1 MRGRIGEGGL
11 PVTLVS
17 HPSQFL
23 LRAVAL
29 NGGPILRTR
38 QMKAK
43 DPKNRKDYQPIK
55 VYCFPDERQ
64 TIEQQ
69 ARSTGLSKSSY
80 LLRVGMGY
88 PIRSI
93 VDHHKVEE
101 LVKINGDLGRL
112 GGLLK
117 LWLSNGKP
125 APEIDARTIRET
137 LRKIDRT
144 QDQMLALMQRVLRPQ
159 ADPMTSSG
167 TTPDRSTQKD
177 DSP

>member
-1 MRGRIGEGGL
+1 MNK
-11 PVTLVS
+11 
-17 HPSQFL
+17 Q
-23 LRAVAL
+23 
-29 NGGPILRTR
+29 
-38 QMKAK
+38 

-80 LLRVGMGY
+80 LLHVGMGY
-88 PIRSI
+88 PLRSI
-93 VDHHKVEE
+93 VDHHQVEE

-125 APEIDARTIRET
+125 APGIDARTIRET
-137 LRKIDRT
+137 LKKIDRT

-167 TTPDRSTQKD
+167 TRSEKD
-177 DSP
+177 PGT

>member
-1 MRGRIGEGGL
+1 MNKR
-11 PVTLVS
+11 
-17 HPSQFL
+17 
-23 LRAVAL
+23 
-29 NGGPILRTR
+29 
-38 QMKAK
+38 

-55 VYCFPDERQ
+55 VYCFPDERE

-93 VDHHKVEE
+93 VDHHQVEE

-117 LWLSNGKP
+117 LWLSSEKSIGG
-125 APEIDARTIRET
+125 IDARTIRET
-137 LRKIDRT
+137 LKKIDGA
-144 QDQMLALMQRVLRPQ
+144 QDHMLALMQKVLRPQ
-159 ADPMTSSG
+159 AELITTSE
-167 TTPDRSTQKD
+167 KD
-177 DSP
+177 DGT

>member
-1 MRGRIGEGGL
+1 MK
-11 PVTLVS
+11 T
-17 HPSQFL
+17 
-23 LRAVAL
+23 RA
-29 NGGPILRTR
+29 
-38 QMKAK
+38 
-43 DPKNRKDYQPIK
+43 PKNRKDHQPIK
-55 VYCFPDERQ
+55 VYCFPDERE

-93 VDHHKVEE
+93 VDHHQVEE

-117 LWLSNGKP
+117 LWLSNEKSVGGI
-125 APEIDARTIRET
+125 EARTVRET
-137 LRKIDRT
+137 LKKIDAT
-144 QDQMLALMQRVLRPQ
+144 QDHMLNLMSRVLRPQ

-167 TTPDRSTQKD
+167 TSSDRSAGRD
-177 DSP
+177 DNS

>member
-1 MRGRIGEGGL
+1 MNKR
-11 PVTLVS
+11 
-17 HPSQFL
+17 
-23 LRAVAL
+23 
-29 NGGPILRTR
+29 
-38 QMKAK
+38 
-43 DPKNRKDYQPIK
+43 DPKNRKDSPPIK
-55 VYCFPDERQ
+55 VYCFPDERE

-93 VDHHKVEE
+93 VDHHQVEE

-125 APEIDARTIRET
+125 APRIDARTIRET
-137 LRKIDRT
+137 LTKIDRT
-144 QDQMLALMQRVLRPQ
+144 QDQMVALMQRVLRPQ
-159 ADPMTSSG
+159 AEPMMSARMRAQQDPAT
-167 TTPDRSTQKD
+167 
-177 DSP
+177 

>member
-1 MRGRIGEGGL
+1 MT
-11 PVTLVS
+11 P
-17 HPSQFL
+17 
-23 LRAVAL
+23 
-29 NGGPILRTR
+29 R
-38 QMKAK
+38 QKT
-43 DPKNRKDYQPIK
+43 NRKDSQPIK
-55 VYCFPDERQ
+55 VYCFPEERE

-93 VDHHKVEE
+93 VDHHQVEE

-117 LWLSNGKP
+117 LWLSNEKSVGG
-125 APEIDARTIRET
+125 IDARTIRET
-137 LRKIDRT
+137 LKKIDHT

-159 ADPMTSSG
+159 AGPMMSSG
-167 TTPDRSTQKD
+167 TRSEKD
-177 DSP
+177 PGP

>member
-1 MRGRIGEGGL
+1 MQ
-11 PVTLVS
+11 P
-17 HPSQFL
+17 
-23 LRAVAL
+23 
-29 NGGPILRTR
+29 R
-38 QMKAK
+38 QKT
-43 DPKNRKDYQPIK
+43 NRKDSPPIK
-55 VYCFPDERQ
+55 VYCFPEERE

-93 VDHHKVEE
+93 VDNHQVEE

-125 APEIDARTIRET
+125 APGIDARSIRET
-137 LRKIDRT
+137 LTKIDRT
-144 QDQMLALMQRVLRPQ
+144 QDQMVALMQRVLRPQ
-159 ADPMTSSG
+159 AEPMMSSRTSS
-167 TTPDRSTQKD
+167 QKD
-177 DSP
+177 PAT